1 MVHQSFGFQAGRVR
15 FLPGPQWVAMSSE
28 KSTAIILRVT
38 EFSETSCI
46 VSMLTREFGKLT
58 AIAKGARR
66 PKSPFEAAID
76 VLAICRVVFIH
87 KTHAMSLLT
96 EARLEHRFRAA
107 ETDLKRLYIGFYL
120 IELLKS
126 LTDEGDPQ
134 PELFDFCEETIRFL
148 DSDRLTDSGL
158 AEFVLRFELGLL
170 ELTGH
175 FPMLTRCVSCGREK
189 TVLSKINFGLN
200 AGGIL
205 CQSCRRGQSNIV
217 PVSESGF
224 RWLLDLVG
232 AQVGERHLNSDNW
245 NDVDR
250 VNERRIRG
258 RSWLSGSAPLSS
270 VSDGVADSGEPVST
284 ALRNETAKRVTGT
297 RELSEVRQLLGQ
309 YLTHLIGNPPRL
321 HQFLKNI

>member
-1 MVHQSFGFQAGRVR
+1 MWLRCLKKSAGSD
-15 FLPGPQWVAMSSE
+15 AMASE
-28 KSTAIILRVT
+28 KSTAIVLRVT

-46 VSMLTREFGKLT
+46 VSMLTRDFGKLT

-66 PKSPFEAAID
+66 PKSPFDAALD
-76 VLAICRVVFIH
+76 VLAVCRVVFIH
-87 KTHAMSLLT
+87 KTQAMSLLT
-96 EARLEHRFRAA
+96 EARLENRFRAA

-120 IELLKS
+120 VELLKS

-134 PELFDFCEETIRFL
+134 PELYDFCEETIRFL
-148 DSDRLTDSGL
+148 DGDRLADNKL

-217 PVSESGF
+217 PVSETGF

-232 AQVGERHLNSDNW
+232 AQVGKRHLNSDNW
-245 NDVDR
+245 NGVDR

-258 RSWLSGSAPLSS
+258 RSWLAGSAPLSS
-270 VSDGVADSGEPVST
+270 VSDGVADSFEPVGT
-284 ALRNETAKRVTGT
+284 EVRTRLADCATGA
-297 RELSEVRQLLGQ
+297 RELAEIRQLMGQ
-309 YLTHLIGNPPRL
+309 YLTHLIGNQPRL
-321 HQFLKNI
+321 HRFLRNI